1 MMIVEDNTGL
11 PDATSYCTVAFADNF
26 LKIDSNFSVWSAKQ
40 TAEKEI
46 ALEYATAVLDELVF
60 YYGEKLKDTQAL
72 DLPTTKILIDNN
84 IKKAT
89 ALLALDYVLGKR
101 ILEETA
107 VTDINSIS
115 VPDLSISLKSTKTPT
130 LSLRIQ
136 KLLAGVGK
144 VYASE
149 TTYIQRC

>member
-1 MMIVEDNTGL
+1 MIVEDNTGL
-11 PDATSYCTVAFADNF
+11 SNATSYCTVAFADNF
-26 LKIDSNFSVWSAKQ
+26 LKIDSNFAVWSAKQ
-40 TAEKEI
+40 TTEKET
-46 ALEYATAVLDELVF
+46 ALEYATIVLDELIF
-60 YYGEKLKDTQAL
+60 YFGEKLKDTQSL

-84 IKKAT
+84 IRKAVS
-89 ALLALDYVLGKR
+89 LIALDYVFGKR
-101 ILEETA
+101 ILEETP
-107 VTDINSIS
+107 VTDISSIS

-136 KLLAGVGK
+136 KFLAGVGT

>member
-1 MMIVEDNTGL
+1 MIVEDNTGL
-11 PDATSYCTVAFADNF
+11 SNATSYCTVAFADNF

-40 TAEKEI
+40 TAEKET
-46 ALEYATAVLDELVF
+46 ALEYATVVLDELVF
-60 YYGEKLKDTQAL
+60 YYGKKLKDTQAL

-84 IKKAT
+84 IRKAV
-89 ALLALDYVLGKR
+89 ALIALDYVLGKR

-136 KLLAGVGK
+136 KLLAGVGMI
-144 VYASE
+144 YAGE